1 MTPEQEKDFL
11 IKNIKIML
19 TESIKERNEV
29 KKTAYRTVVA
39 EINLAEI
46 KEDLTTD
53 RVLAII
59 RKERDKYLES
69 AEAFKSI
76 NETIS
81 NLHKECSEVLARLL
95 PRQISEDQYQS
106 IFDEYKDLSF
116 GEIMKKV
123 KEEYGSSI
131 DMKSFSA
138 FIKNINK

>member
-19 TESIKERNEV
+19 TESIKERDEV

-81 NLHKECSEVLARLL
+81 NLHKECSEVLANLL

-123 KEEYGSSI
+123 KEEYGSFI
-131 DMKSFSA
+131 NMKSFSA
-138 FIKNINK
+138 FVKNINK